1 MKQSAGDHLIQFN
14 VSDLEKATKGFKPSY
29 KIREGEFGAF
39 YKGTLKQSGK
49 KTYVLFNRFKDM
61 YLKPRFVTFYFLAQS
76 SPSSFNIYNFFRLFS
91 FMYTPI

>member
-1 MKQSAGDHLIQFN
+1 MKRSAGDHLIQSN

-49 KTYVLFNRFKDM
+49 KTYVLTQQIQGHV
-61 YLKPRFVTFYFLAQS
+61 LKAKVC
-76 SPSSFNIYNFFRLFS
+76 NFLFS
-91 FMYTPI
+91 CTILSFLF